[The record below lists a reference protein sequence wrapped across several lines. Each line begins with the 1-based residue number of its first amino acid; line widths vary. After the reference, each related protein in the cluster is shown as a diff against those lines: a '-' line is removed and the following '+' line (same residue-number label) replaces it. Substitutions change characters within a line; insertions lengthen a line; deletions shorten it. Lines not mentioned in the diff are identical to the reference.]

1 MFALASDSPSSG
13 DATLSRVGR
22 DGESRGTGHTDSS
35 VAGGG
40 GVYGVDI
47 DRLTFRRK

>member
-13 DATLSRVGR
+13 EATLSREGR
-22 DGESRGTGHTDSS
+22 DGQSRGTRHTDSS
-35 VAGGG
+35 GAGGG
-40 GVYGVDI
+40 RVYGVDI